1 MIKAFKVG
9 FLVINPEAERLVSA
23 SGLRVSSYFR
33 IQKKI
38 LKTRRQLV

>member
-1 MIKAFKVG
+1 MELSKLKDS
-9 FLVINPEAERLVSA
+9 NPEAERLVSA
-23 SGLRVSSYFR
+23 SGLRVSSYSR